1 MYDEGAGVAAGGDDG
16 GGEGGQ
22 YQALRDLCG
31 LRDFPPVFPHM
42 PGLRLPGNQQA
53 IRDNLFKIN
62 IETFPFGLH
71 IRPSIYKIRSCQK
84 LRH

>member
-1 MYDEGAGVAAGGDDG
+1 MLCLRKSNLRTFLHEIVLFRRPPVVYDEGAGVAAGGDDG

-42 PGLRLPGNQQA
+42 SGL
-53 IRDNLFKIN
+53 
-62 IETFPFGLH
+62 
-71 IRPSIYKIRSCQK
+71 
-84 LRH
+84 

>member
-42 PGLRLPGNQQA
+42 SGL
-53 IRDNLFKIN
+53 
-62 IETFPFGLH
+62 
-71 IRPSIYKIRSCQK
+71 
-84 LRH
+84 